1 MTATSPAS
9 ASHELVLTGSRTPV
23 RQLIRNLW
31 SSRELL
37 VILGRKNF
45 FVQYRRA
52 TIGVLWAVGLPLVQA
67 VLFSVIFSRIARF
80 PVPHYAVYVFSGMV
94 AWSFFMG
101 TLVPSATSIVD
112 NSSLSSKV
120 YFPRAI
126 LPLSVCYGGLYSLL
140 SGLVVLIV
148 MALILGAGIGVRI
161 LLLVPA
167 VALVTALSAAFGLV
181 LSVSH
186 VYLRDT
192 RYVVQAAAVI
202 WLWITP
208 VIYPISL
215 LHGWVRVVLDVNP
228 MTGVAQLFHAAV
240 ISGVAPLSLAW
251 VSLAWVVA
259 LLIAAGWLHARFDR
273 VVSDLL

>member
-1 MTATSPAS
+1 MTSPRTPPLTMIRRVFA
-9 ASHELVLTGSRTPV
+9 ARELV
-23 RQLIRNLW
+23 
-31 SSRELL
+31 

-67 VLFSVIFSRIARF
+67 VLFAVIFSRIARF
-80 PVPHYAVYVFSGMV
+80 PVPHYPVYVFSGMV
-94 AWSFFMG
+94 VWSFFLG
-101 TLVPSATSIVD
+101 VLVPSATAIVH

-120 YFPRAI
+120 YFPRAV
-126 LPLSVCYGGLYSLL
+126 LPLSVCYGGLYSLAA
-140 SGLVVLIV
+140 GLLVLIV
-148 MALILGAGIGVRI
+148 FALALGTGLGLRI

-167 VALVTALSAAFGLV
+167 ILLVTSLTAVLGLV

-192 RYVVQAAAVI
+192 RYVVQAMSVI

-228 MTGVAQLFHAAV
+228 LTGIVVLFHSAF
-240 ISGVAPLSLAW
+240 IPGVGPLSLAW

-259 LLIAAGWLHARFDR
+259 LLPLAIWLHARYDR

>member
-1 MTATSPAS
+1 MTSP
-9 ASHELVLTGSRTPV
+9 RTPPV
-23 RQLIRNLW
+23 TMIRRVLA
-31 SSRELL
+31 SRELV

-67 VLFSVIFSRIARF
+67 VLFAVIFKRIARF
-80 PVPHYAVYVFSGMV
+80 PVPHYPVYVFI
-94 AWSFFMG
+94 G
-101 TLVPSATSIVD
+101 TLVPSATAIVD

-120 YFPRAI
+120 YFPRAV
-126 LPLSVCYGGLYSLL
+126 LPLSVCYGGLYSLAASML
-140 SGLVVLIV
+140 VLIV
-148 MALILGAGIGVRI
+148 FALVLGAGIGLRI

-167 VALVTALSAAFGLV
+167 VVLVTSLIVVLGLV

-192 RYVVQAAAVI
+192 RYVVQAMTVI

-215 LHGWVRVVLDVNP
+215 LHGWVRVILDINP
-228 MTGVAQLFHAAV
+228 LTGIVVLFHSAF
-240 ISGVAPLSLAW
+240 ISDVGPLSLAW
-251 VSLAWVVA
+251 ISVAWVAA
-259 LLIAAGWLHARFDR
+259 LLPLAVWLHARYDR